1 MMDNYMFK
9 PKSVFDKK
17 DKDTD
22 PAQELF
28 TLIGME
34 DFVDESSLARIKDEL
49 SQDKIFAKKIIRKN
63 GSNKYMIRLANNAKL
78 YNPLSIYNKE
88 KINVFLDNVCR
99 SDKKFKEV
107 NEKTFNWYIKFL
119 NSKNISWLN
128 NAERESE

>member
-1 MMDNYMFK
+1 MDNYLFK

-17 DKDTD
+17 TKDTD
-22 PAQELF
+22 TIQEFF

-34 DFVDESSLARIKDEL
+34 DFIDEVSTARIKDEL
-49 SQDKIFAKKIIRKN
+49 SQDKIFAKKITRKN
-63 GSNKYMIRLANNAKL
+63 GNIKYMIRLANNAKL
-78 YNPLSIYNKE
+78 YNPISIYGKE
-88 KINVFLDNVCR
+88 KGNVFLDNVCR

-119 NSKNISWLN
+119 NTKNISWLN